1 MRTYRTTLR
10 ILELRMNTTG
20 PIRIGVACNIHTV
33 GAIVVVIST
42 EAGRTLLRIPLVVV
56 LVVHSFLELVLR
68 LLTFGPN
75 FRFLVGCNFHT
86 IGAILVVRIVQVVR
100 TLLRIPLVVVLGLNS
115 CHLRHPC
122 LLYWFPRHTCLLPM

>member
-1 MRTYRTTLR
+1 
-10 ILELRMNTTG
+10 MNTTG
-20 PIRIGVACNIHTV
+20 PIRIGVACNIHMV

-56 LVVHSFLELVLR
+56 LGVNSFLELVLR

-75 FRFLVGCNFHT
+75 FRVLVGCNIHT
-86 IGAILVVRIVQVVR
+86 TGAILVVRTVQVVR

-115 CHLRHPC
+115 CHLQQPC
-122 LLYWFPRHTCLLPM
+122 LYWFPRHICLLPM